1 MTKDD
6 ELVLSYDDIERF
18 EQFADSA
25 QNILRRVESGCSLRR
40 YMFFPCPFVRHLF
53 DERRTL
59 KYRTVQAE
67 HERCLYV
74 RPICLKEE
82 RGVEA
87 SVEYSYTD
95 RKRPEKSFLLELV
108 LRFSESTDIVGV
120 AMNCL
125 QSLASQFN
133 LVADTAMGELTLL
146 ANLQDVS
153 QSHEP
158 PWVGIQEWH
167 SQIIRMCRPDPFCCK
182 AKGHVPCANDDAISS
197 ELSHAFPEE
206 VMYFTFN
213 CYISSPE
220 YSLHSSTDGSSK
232 RNVMTNRNRRPNL
245 LLAVSATPHHVHDER
260 LRASY
265 AVETIGDNGEERI
278 DVTSIQQVTE
288 TARSR
293 AINCFLRQP
302 EVTEYIIGWA
312 TKHGAIGFLVE
323 KPNAGG
329 LKTSGRRFRSSRS
342 ARHGVV

>member
-1 MTKDD
+1 
-6 ELVLSYDDIERF
+6 
-18 EQFADSA
+18 
-25 QNILRRVESGCSLRR
+25 
-40 YMFFPCPFVRHLF
+40 
-53 DERRTL
+53 
-59 KYRTVQAE
+59 
-67 HERCLYV
+67 
-74 RPICLKEE
+74 
-82 RGVEA
+82 
-87 SVEYSYTD
+87 
-95 RKRPEKSFLLELV
+95 
-108 LRFSESTDIVGV
+108 
-120 AMNCL
+120 
-125 QSLASQFN
+125 
-133 LVADTAMGELTLL
+133 
-146 ANLQDVS
+146 
-153 QSHEP
+153 
-158 PWVGIQEWH
+158 
-167 SQIIRMCRPDPFCCK
+167 MCRPDPFCCK

-302 EVTEYIIGWA
+302 EWQAVQ
-312 TKHGAIGFLVE
+312 V
-323 KPNAGG
+323 
-329 LKTSGRRFRSSRS
+329 LKKCKAWCGIE
-342 ARHGVV
+342 VDID

>member
-1 MTKDD
+1 MENFLVAAAGAVGAAVTHSSTSHGCVTGPSMFSVSSFIGMTKD
-6 ELVLSYDDIERF
+6 ELVLSYDD
-18 EQFADSA
+18 
-25 QNILRRVESGCSLRR
+25 VE
-40 YMFFPCPFVRHLF
+40 
-53 DERRTL
+53 
-59 KYRTVQAE
+59 RTVQAKQ
-67 HERCLYV
+67 ERCLYV
-74 RPICLKEE
+74 RPTCVKEE

-95 RKRPEKSFLLELV
+95 HKRPENSFLLELV
-108 LRFSESTDIVGV
+108 LRLSESTDIVGV

-182 AKGHVPCANDDAISS
+182 AKGHVPCANDAISS
-197 ELSHAFPEE
+197 ELSHVFPEE
-206 VMYFTFN
+206 VIYFTFN
-213 CYISSPE
+213 CYISAPE
-220 YSLHSSTDGSSK
+220 YSLHSSTDESSK
-232 RNVMTNRNRRPNL
+232 RNVMTNRNRRPKL

-302 EVTEYIIGWA
+302 KVTEYIIGWA